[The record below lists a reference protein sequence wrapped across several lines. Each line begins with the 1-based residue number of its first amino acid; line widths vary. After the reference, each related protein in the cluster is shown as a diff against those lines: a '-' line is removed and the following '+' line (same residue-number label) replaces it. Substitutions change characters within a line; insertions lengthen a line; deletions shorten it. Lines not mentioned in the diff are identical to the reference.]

1 MNLYRAWYWTLVI
14 LILSIISL
22 FINLFYI
29 HGVIISILITDILQ
43 VFAAVAGLYFI
54 ERGKKNLE
62 KLNNNITG
70 WSKGSLESRI
80 AFDTA
85 AQNSS
90 SIIDIMNSFCDEVE
104 AYVHESSTSMYE
116 YSQNNTYRK
125 ILTTRFTGAFKEGID
140 QINNSIMIA
149 KEKDELIKKTIRQLE
164 EGINPL
170 LEEIISISNSIKESG
185 IQTAELAQTATQTSM
200 KNAIESSQAQNF
212 LESIT
217 QSSQNLSDLISTS
230 AKQIFQSNAIS
241 NTAIEEAAHAHMIIQ
256 ELKQTSREINMII
269 GIITD
274 IASQTNLL
282 ALNATIEAS
291 RSGEAG
297 KGFSIVASEVKSL
310 ANETV
315 SATSQIST
323 QITSVR
329 DEVNETANVMDKIHD
344 TITKINNISTK
355 ITQSIESQ
363 SSAALQI
370 NTSIHQLA
378 TKTKELILNID
389 DAKNKVQ
396 DVFGAAQS
404 SQTDFAILVDRVQNL
419 SACVKMSINT
429 ITKGQP

>member
-14 LILSIISL
+14 LTLSIISL
-22 FINLFYI
+22 CINLFYI
-29 HGVIISILITDILQ
+29 HGIILSILITDILQ
-43 VFAAVAGLYFI
+43 VAAAITGLHFI
-54 ERGKKNLE
+54 QKGKKNLE
-62 KLNNNITG
+62 KLNESINN

-80 AFDTA
+80 NLDSI

-90 SIIDIMNSFCDEVE
+90 SIITIMNSFCDEVE
-104 AYVHESSTSMYE
+104 AYVHESSTSMHE

-125 ILTTRFTGAFKEGID
+125 IITTRFTGSFKEGID

-149 KEKDELIKKTIRQLE
+149 KEKDDLIKKTIRQLE
-164 EGINPL
+164 EEINPL
-170 LEEIISISNSIKESG
+170 LEEIINIANSLKETTE
-185 IQTAELAQTATQTSM
+185 ITTKLAKVSTQTSL
-200 KNAIESSQAQNF
+200 KNAIESTQAQSF

-217 QSSQNLSDLISTS
+217 QSSQSLSDLISHS
-230 AKQIFQSNAIS
+230 EKQIFQSNTIS
-241 NTAIEEAAHAHMIIQ
+241 NTAIEEAAHAHMVIQ
-256 ELKQTSREINMII
+256 ELKKTSQEINMII

-315 SATSQIST
+315 LATSQIST

-329 DEVNETANVMDKIHD
+329 DEVNETANMMDKIHD
-344 TITKINNISTK
+344 TIIKINNISTK

-363 SSAALQI
+363 SSAALEI
-370 NTSIHQLA
+370 SNSIHQLSA
-378 TKTKELILNID
+378 KTKELILNID
-389 DAKNKVQ
+389 DAKNKAQ
-396 DVFGAAQS
+396 DVFGATQS
-404 SQTDFAILVDRVQNL
+404 SQTDFTVLADRIQNL
-419 SACVKMSINT
+419 NSCVKISINT
-429 ITKGQP
+429 ITKGQK